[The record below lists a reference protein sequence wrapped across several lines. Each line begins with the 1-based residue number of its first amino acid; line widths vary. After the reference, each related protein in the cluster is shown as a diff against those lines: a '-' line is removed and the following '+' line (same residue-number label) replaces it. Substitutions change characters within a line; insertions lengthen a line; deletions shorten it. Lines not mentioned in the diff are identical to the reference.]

1 MKREHTQLAG
11 LLVLLGVLLLLTVLR
26 YWRVIFP

>member
-11 LLVLLGVLLLLTVLR
+11 LLVLLGVLLLLTELR
-26 YWRVIFP
+26 YWRVVFP

>member
-1 MKREHTQLAG
+1 VKREHTQLAG

-26 YWRVIFP
+26 YWRVVFP